1 MKKPAYKNGEKI
13 TWYLGGNPDSGV
25 DLGIIKES
33 GRWAVSFHYLM
44 EDKEPHCWVL
54 EEWIVGWEDRRH
66 LRDKLD
72 NAAPLK

>member
-13 TWYLGGNPDSGV
+13 SWYRNGNKDNSVDSG
-25 DLGIIKES
+25 IIRK
-33 GRWAVSFHYLM
+33 GDTWAGSFHYLM

-54 EEWIVGWEDRRH
+54 EEWIVGWEDRRR

-72 NAAPLK
+72 SAQSPK